1 MTGGNAVYKYFDYR
15 FSRGIAMNMLFT
27 MSAMKK
33 EEEVMDYMRCFY
45 RRLSIVYKTP
55 AKEPTY
61 LKR

>member
-1 MTGGNAVYKYFDYR
+1 
-15 FSRGIAMNMLFT
+15 MNMLFT

-45 RRLSIVYKTP
+45 RRLSIVYRTP
-55 AKEPTY
+55 ANEPTY